1 MRIIV
6 VPESLHLRR
15 GTVRPHLQP
24 QQCRLSG
31 LLTTSTSCQNRE
43 MQQVERELAGSAI
56 LWHVTS
62 LPAEL
67 HCRWSSA
74 TSYLQGNSNG
84 ALWSRYAASE
94 KVLSPAVTLL
104 TTRHSTVS
112 AAVPQCDHLLIA
124 EPGDTA
130 RPPPAACHPVLT
142 SLQGVAPHAP
152 AACLQVPCSPLSM
165 MMWVTISQKF
175 CLAPL
180 TTMWREV
187 LFTAAPDH
195 QPAACTTA
203 ACLQPVLRSPSGM
216 PVPCMARGSH

>member
-15 GTVRPHLQP
+15 STVRPHLQP

-31 LLTTSTSCQNRE
+31 LVTTSTSCQNRE
-43 MQQVERELAGSAI
+43 MQQVERELAGNSI

-62 LPAEL
+62 LPTEL

-112 AAVPQCDHLLIA
+112 AAVPQCDHLLVA
-124 EPGDTA
+124 ELGDTA

-152 AACLQVPCSPLSM
+152 AACVQVPCSPLSM
-165 MMWVTISQKF
+165 TMWVTISQRPHHHVAGGAF
-175 CLAPL
+175 
-180 TTMWREV
+180 
-187 LFTAAPDH
+187 H
-195 QPAACTTA
+195 S
-203 ACLQPVLRSPSGM
+203 SP
-216 PVPCMARGSH
+216 